1 MKNMKRVSLIALLLA
16 LSILFSGCS
25 VIDSILGNEDAPIS
39 LSEIP
44 EFSGDPYIVINGGV
58 PYFTDEEITTESY
71 EEYSPLDELGR
82 CGVAMACIGRDL
94 MPKENE
100 ERGEIGHI
108 KPTGWHSVK
117 YNCVSG
123 GYLYNRCHLI
133 GYQLTAEN
141 DNEKNLIT
149 GTRFMNWDGMVEFEN
164 MVADYIKDTGNH
176 VMYRVT
182 PIFDSY
188 DYVAR
193 GVLMEAY
200 SVEDNGEGIQFN
212 VYCYNNQPGVVID
225 YADGSSYLDGDTP
238 PATDESDKSEDNVAE
253 GDATYVLNI
262 SSKKIH
268 KPTCSGVSTMKP
280 ENKQYTN
287 KTMEELLAENY
298 VRCGTC
304 NP

>member
-238 PATDESDKSEDNVAE
+238 PATDESDKSEDTVAE